1 METFPPSWKQLCPCS
16 LVAALAAMCCKR
28 KPGLQ
33 SQAFSVGK
41 TKSCPLAQRAVKGG
55 FPGRAGCIG
64 IHCRTELCW
73 SEAISSPLAQGALLQ
88 RSCVLGTGG
97 SVLFGDTAWVCWE
110 STGLEQSGA
119 EGSAGMPSPQPGGAH
134 GSSEAFPHGVTGVFS
149 LRPRFPC
156 GAWSTEGKNRPRLS
170 GGWKLGGVF
179 WTQS

>member
-1 METFPPSWKQLCPCS
+1 MCVETFPPSWKQLCPCS

-41 TKSCPLAQRAVKGG
+41 TKSCPLAQRALKGG

-119 EGSAGMPSPQPGGAH
+119 EGSAGMPSPQPGGRTALLKPSH
-134 GSSEAFPHGVTGVFS
+134 IVFPGCFLSDLAFPAVLEARKGRIAPG
-149 LRPRFPC
+149 
-156 GAWSTEGKNRPRLS
+156 
-170 GGWKLGGVF
+170 
-179 WTQS
+179 